1 MIGIKNQFELRSLSN
16 KSMMAYLWKTIQPH
30 LAFCIY
36 NKNYE
41 PIRFAKNDQR

>member
-1 MIGIKNQFELRSLSN
+1 MIENKNQFELRSFSN

-30 LAFCIY
+30 LASCIY